1 MHESSGPTFTLSPL
15 AILCECWHPSFAP
28 PLHEFR
34 VLIYIVFQMSAWLE
48 PFMVSFGPGSLYKHN
63 DATMLPSV
71 KDLLLNDAIL
81 NTAITPED
89 MTNQLWVWRNPVL
102 LTLHQA
108 MVAHDMSVKGARFGL
123 PAATVK
129 IMEEQMDPWFMAFL
143 KYYKKKLAMRVGMAK
158 PPPYPSADPFVPP
171 MITGTTYDFISKAKA
186 KKHDSDIVDSIIA
199 AVITHYDNTQ
209 RLKAVMNQ
217 FLAICHVCEWNANTW
232 HEHHL
237 HLHDGQFRDG
247 ASLKGDRGTGHSQQA
262 VANPLHNY
270 PTGLDFQKQ
279 DAAFTKCPGF
289 MAVKE
294 NNISE
299 DVMDEE
305 ITDLLQ
311 RLGKRM
317 RFNLGQCLLAT
328 YFQAVQLNDLLDIS
342 ELHPKSILHYPPLGI
357 ATAKQ
362 MKQMAEDKYG
372 KKPQRGRK
380 GIKLMHTVQAVSN
393 DKVDTETNT
402 TGNPRSTKG
411 KGKAVHGKRSRPSS
425 RSHSPDAPALKKA
438 KRTTAPNDGAV
449 MDTQVQMPSW
459 PLNVKVMPPA
469 SMISQL
475 V

>member
-1 MHESSGPTFTLSPL
+1 
-15 AILCECWHPSFAP
+15 
-28 PLHEFR
+28 
-34 VLIYIVFQMSAWLE
+34 MSAWLE
-48 PFMVSFGPGSLYKHN
+48 PFMVSFGLGSLYKHN
-63 DATMLPSV
+63 DATMLPGV
-71 KDLLLNDAIL
+71 KDLLLNDVIL
-81 NTAITPED
+81 HTEITPGD
-89 MTNQLWVWRNPVL
+89 MTNQLWAWRNPVL

-108 MVAHDMSVKGARFGL
+108 MVVHDMLLKGARFGL

-129 IMEEQMDPWFMAFL
+129 IMEEQMDPWFMVFL
-143 KYYKKKLAMRVGMAK
+143 KYYKKKPATRVGMAK
-158 PPPYPSADPFVPP
+158 PPPYPSTNPFVPLVS
-171 MITGTTYDFISKAKA
+171 TGTAYDFISKAKA
-186 KKHDSDIVDSIIA
+186 NSDIVDSIVA
-199 AVITHYDNTQ
+199 TVITHYDHTQ

-217 FLAICHVCEWNANTW
+217 FLALYHVREWIANTW

-247 ASLKGDRGTGHSQQA
+247 ASLKGDRGAGHSQQA
-262 VANPLHNY
+262 VANPLQNY
-270 PTGLDFQKQ
+270 PT
-279 DAAFTKCPGF
+279 GF

-311 RLGKRM
+311 RLGK
-317 RFNLGQCLLAT
+317 
-328 YFQAVQLNDLLDIS
+328 AVQPNDLPHIS
-342 ELHPKSILHYPPLGI
+342 ELHPKSILHYLPLGI
-357 ATAKQ
+357 TTAKQ
-362 MKQMAEDKYG
+362 RKQMAKDKYG

-393 DKVDTETNT
+393 DEVDTETNT

-425 RSHSPDAPALKKA
+425 HSPLPDAPALKKA
-438 KRTTAPNDGAV
+438 KHTTAPNDGAV
-449 MDTQVQMPSW
+449 MDAQVQMPSR
-459 PLNVKVMPPA
+459 PLNVEVMPPA